1 MNKKEKLESYI
12 KIKYIADTI
21 FNQKDIVK
29 KYIDEPTLNEI
40 IEDAKNGNSFI
51 EEEKIFWKKKQ
62 GRIFEQFMVE
72 NLYKKFELIGWSCD
86 KLVDKEISLDT
97 TKYGSTIH
105 NPDLLL
111 RYKKSPWFILA
122 IECKWTSEI
131 ENLKQLHKEQIQNYY
146 KFERK
151 EKVKVYM
158 ALGVGGTGDNPED
171 IYIFPL
177 SGKIIKDKKIDID
190 LLDLYKIDKSKIDKE
205 LIKEFKKALK

>member
-1 MNKKEKLESYI
+1 M
-12 KIKYIADTI
+12 
-21 FNQKDIVK
+21 K

-131 ENLKQLHKEQIQNYY
+131 ENLKQSHKEQIQNYY